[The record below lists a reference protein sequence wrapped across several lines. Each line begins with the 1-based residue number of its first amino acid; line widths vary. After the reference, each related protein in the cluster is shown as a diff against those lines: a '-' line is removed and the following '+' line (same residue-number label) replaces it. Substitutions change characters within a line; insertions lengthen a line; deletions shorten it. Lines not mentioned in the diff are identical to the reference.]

1 VTGPDSERREP
12 RDPRARPSGEPTP
25 EWLVERLRAGDLPPE
40 EAARV
45 RARLE
50 AEGGLG
56 RLDALRRADEAALRA
71 HPPGV
76 VVAEI
81 HRRAGVG
88 PPRRPR
94 RPLLLV
100 PALAAAAV
108 AVFVAVR
115 VPPGSPPSPVL
126 EDGRPKGLASRLEIR
141 RERPGAAPEL
151 LADGAAVRAGDTIQL
166 AYVGAPPAG
175 EALYGVVVSL
185 DGRGQVTL
193 HWPEQAGPAVPLT
206 PGRAVPL
213 PHAYRLDDAPAFERF
228 FLVTSAAPFEAA
240 AVVDAAR
247 RLARGARPDQDP
259 LPVPP
264 ALAQRALLL
273 VKVAP

>member
-1 VTGPDSERREP
+1 MTGPTFEP
-12 RDPRARPSGEPTP
+12 GAPRARPTGDPTP
-25 EWLVERLRAGDLPPE
+25 EWLVERLRAGDLPSG

-56 RLDALRRADEAALRA
+56 RLEALRRADEAALRA

-76 VVAEI
+76 AAAEI
-81 HRRAGVG
+81 HRRAGG
-88 PPRRPR
+88 RPPRWPR

-108 AVFVAVR
+108 AILVSVR
-115 VPPGSPPSPVL
+115 PPPGPPVSIVL

-141 RERPGAAPEL
+141 RARPGAPPEL

-175 EALYGVVVSL
+175 EALYGVVISL

-228 FLVTSAAPFEAA
+228 FLVTSAAPFEAE
-240 AVVDAAR
+240 AVLDAAR
-247 RLARGARPDQDP
+247 RLARGARPDRDP
-259 LPVPP
+259 LPIPP

-273 VKVAP
+273 VKVGP